1 MSPSNNAVRGMFTK
15 HTVSVKLVKSLA
27 TGEKRYIPE
36 IGEKQLL
43 LSWNTRLRAETY
55 GDTVAARCKRM
66 ARLINKQL
74 LEKKERENV

>member
-1 MSPSNNAVRGMFTK
+1 MSPSNNAVRGMFTR
-15 HTVSVKLVKSLA
+15 HAASVKLVKSLA
-27 TGEKRYIPE
+27 TGEKRYIPKV
-36 IGEKQLL
+36 GEKQLL

-55 GDTVAARCKRM
+55 GDAVAMRCKRM